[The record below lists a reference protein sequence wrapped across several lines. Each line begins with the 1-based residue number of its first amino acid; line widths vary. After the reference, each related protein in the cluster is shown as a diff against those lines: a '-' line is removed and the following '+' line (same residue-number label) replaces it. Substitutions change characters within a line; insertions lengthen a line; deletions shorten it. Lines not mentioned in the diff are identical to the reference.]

1 MSKKVQV
8 YSKVY
13 KNRTICF
20 DKEMIQAVAENFVED
35 MSQIYIKDVELTK
48 REIMEM
54 IVDYEI
60 QLAEGVEE
68 GSPLLADINAILESL
83 YARLETAPET
93 KQQGIL
99 NLNAISNNEE

>member
-1 MSKKVQV
+1 
-8 YSKVY
+8 
-13 KNRTICF
+13 
-20 DKEMIQAVAENFVED
+20 
-35 MSQIYIKDVELTK
+35 
-48 REIMEM
+48 MEM

-99 NLNAISNNEE
+99 NLNAISNNEEYVRRIHF